1 MRADRPMNEYEAAA
15 IWGLCTVCECLIDQ
29 GVLPAEP
36 LLSALKA
43 LRDSQA
49 EMGAREAA
57 GSINMIMSC
66 IEPPRPSS

>member
-36 LLSALKA
+36 LLWRSKRCAIVRLKW
-43 LRDSQA
+43 
-49 EMGAREAA
+49 ARERLPAA
-57 GSINMIMSC
+57 SI
-66 IEPPRPSS
+66 